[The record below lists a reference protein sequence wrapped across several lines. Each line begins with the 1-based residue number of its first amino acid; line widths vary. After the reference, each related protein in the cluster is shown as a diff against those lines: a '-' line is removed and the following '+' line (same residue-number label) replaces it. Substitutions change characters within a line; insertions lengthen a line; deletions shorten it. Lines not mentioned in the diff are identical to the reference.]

1 MATRNPPE
9 LAASGSARER
19 LLDAA
24 EALIYAGGIH
34 ATGVDAIVKQSGT
47 ARKSFYTHFESKDAL
62 VAAALERR
70 DERWMNW
77 FIAGTLQHGKTAR
90 SHLLGMF
97 NVLREWF
104 ASEDF
109 HGCAFLN
116 AAGEIASA
124 EDPIRIVARE
134 HKERLLAFVR
144 TRCDEYAAE
153 SGANARCAARLSRQ
167 WLILLDGAIA
177 VALVSGEADAAL
189 DAQAAAEALLD
200 TESASES
207 HKLASKPAPR
217 SARQPARKTA
227 PKPAR
232 KPASKS
238 ASTSPSK
245 RPPSRRTTT

>member
-1 MATRNPPE
+1 MEKAS
-9 LAASGSARER
+9 AAGARER

-77 FIAGTLQHGKTAR
+77 FVEGTQRRGKSAR
-90 SHLLGMF
+90 KRLLGMF
-97 NVLREWF
+97 DVLREWF

-144 TRCDEYAAE
+144 TQFDEFIAE
-153 SGANARCAARLSRQ
+153 TQLDARRAARLSRQ
-167 WLILLDGAIA
+167 WLVLLDGAIA
-177 VALVSGEADAAL
+177 VALVSGEPDAAL
-189 DAQAAAEALLD
+189 DAQAVATTVLEAQ
-200 TESASES
+200 SAG
-207 HKLASKPAPR
+207 KGNTVARSK
-217 SARQPARKTA
+217 
-227 PKPAR
+227 
-232 KPASKS
+232 
-238 ASTSPSK
+238 TSS
-245 RPPSRRTTT
+245 RPSRKSSPTRRAAS

>member
-1 MATRNPPE
+1 MATQNPTE
-9 LAASGSARER
+9 SAASGSARER

-77 FIAGTLQHGKTAR
+77 FITGTLQQGKTAR
-90 SHLLGMF
+90 EHLLGMF
-97 NVLREWF
+97 NVLRDWF
-104 ASEDF
+104 ASEEF

-134 HKERLLAFVR
+134 HKARLLAFVR
-144 TRCDEYAAE
+144 TQCDEYAAE
-153 SGANARCAARLSRQ
+153 SGMDARRAAGLSRQ
-167 WLILLDGAIA
+167 WLILLDGAIG

-189 DAQAAAEALLD
+189 DARTAAEALLD
-200 TESASES
+200 AESAGESSES
-207 HKLASKPAPR
+207 
-217 SARQPARKTA
+217 RKT
-227 PKPAR
+227 
-232 KPASKS
+232 
-238 ASTSPSK
+238 PSK
-245 RPPSRRTTT
+245 APSKLPPSRRTAT